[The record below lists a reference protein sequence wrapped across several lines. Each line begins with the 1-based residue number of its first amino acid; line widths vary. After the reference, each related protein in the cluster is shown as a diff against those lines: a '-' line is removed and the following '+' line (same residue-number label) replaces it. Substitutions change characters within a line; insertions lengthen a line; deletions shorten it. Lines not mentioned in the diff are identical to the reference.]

1 MQILTAKSAGFCEG
15 VSRAYAKALNS
26 AKAQKKIYILGH
38 LVHNTQVVKKLESIG
53 IKSIEDL
60 SEIQNPQNSILMISA
75 HGVSPDI
82 LEKAKDLKLEIVD
95 TTCAWVKKAQKVAR
109 ELAQS
114 GFQVIIL
121 GDKGH
126 PEVRGLKGWAGENS
140 LVIQNAEE
148 LVNYKFQD
156 KVGLIA
162 QTTQSQSKFESVKD
176 FIKPKVKYFEARN
189 TICDATAKRQNAATQ
204 LAKKVDI
211 MLVIGDFKSANTKRL
226 TELCSKVNP
235 DTYQIQTVAELKK
248 EWLEGKKKIGITA
261 GASTPDWVI
270 KEVKGRLVR

>member
-15 VSRAYAKALNS
+15 VSRAYKIALDII
-26 AKAQKKIYILGH
+26 KKGKPTYILGH
-38 LVHNTQVVKKLESIG
+38 LVHNTQVVKKLESTG
-53 IKSIEDL
+53 VKSIEDL
-60 SEIQNPQNSILMISA
+60 AEIADPINSILMISA

-82 LEKAKDLKLEIVD
+82 LERAKALKLEIVD

-121 GDKGH
+121 GDLGH
-126 PEVRGLKGWAGENS
+126 PEVKGLKGWAGQNS
-140 LVIQNAEE
+140 LVVQNLDELKECKFEE
-148 LVNYKFQD
+148 R
-156 KVGLIA
+156 VGLIA
-162 QTTQSQSKFESVKD
+162 QTTQSQEKFETVAEY
-176 FIKPKVKYFEARN
+176 IKSKVKTVEARN

-204 LAKKVDI
+204 LAREVDI
-211 MLVIGDFKSANTKRL
+211 MLIIGDFKSANTKRL

-235 DTYQIQTVAELKK
+235 NTYQIQTVAELKK
-248 EWLEGKKKIGITA
+248 QWLEGKEKIGITA

-270 KEVKGRLVR
+270 EEVVKAID